1 MKKKL
6 FGKISIV
13 QRISG
18 VIKPRRKLTGVL
30 NATRA
35 RTSLAGGIMSGH
47 FVPTFCGAFGTAG
60 TPVSYYTLVDVDG
73 FTLIDKDGC
82 ILMTKEGDDTLWQTQ

>member
-47 FVPTFCGAFGTAG
+47 FVPTFCGAFGLSGFADINTR
-60 TPVSYYTLVDVDG
+60 TPYKYAFDNSG
-73 FTLIDKDGC
+73 KALIDSQGKN
-82 ILMTKEGDDTLWQTQ
+82 IMTKEGAE